1 MSDTPTQQTTM
12 KDSLGYKLLQ
22 QIGEY
27 GGSGGITS
35 LGFD

>member
-1 MSDTPTQQTTM
+1 MQNNAPQTTM
-12 KDSLGYKLLQ
+12 KDSLGYKLLMSL
-22 QIGEY
+22 GKH

>member
-1 MSDTPTQQTTM
+1 MSADRRTTM
-12 KDSLGYKLLQ
+12 KDSLGYQMLMTMGKH
-22 QIGEY
+22 